1 MLVKMIDAIFR
12 LVGYTHAS
20 EVNLLKFQKK
30 GLEEQVALLNEEIKA
45 VNDENGSLWD
55 MIDELQGSSKVGKD
69 NATQLLESLKDALA
83 DEMLKDFKAVGEA

>member
-1 MLVKMIDAIFR
+1 MLFKMINTILR
-12 LVGYTHAS
+12 LVGYTRTS
-20 EVNLLKFQKK
+20 EVNLLKFQKRV
-30 GLEEQVALLNEEIKA
+30 LEEQVALLNEEIKA

-83 DEMLKDFKAVGEA
+83 NEMLKDFKAVGEA

>member
-1 MLVKMIDAIFR
+1 MLFKMIDTILR
-12 LVGYTHAS
+12 LVGYTRTS
-20 EVNLLKFQKK
+20 EVNLLKFQKRV
-30 GLEEQVALLNEEIKA
+30 LEEQVALLNEEIKA

-83 DEMLKDFKAVGEA
+83 NEMLKDFKAVGEA

>member
-1 MLVKMIDAIFR
+1 MLFKMIDAILR
-12 LVGYTHAS
+12 LVGYTRTS
-20 EVNLLKFQKK
+20 EVNLLKFQKRI
-30 GLEEQVALLNEEIKA
+30 LEEQVALLNEEIKA

-83 DEMLKDFKAVGEA
+83 NEMLKDFKAVGEA

>member
-1 MLVKMIDAIFR
+1 MLFKMIDAIFR
-12 LVGYTHAS
+12 LVGYTHVS
-20 EVNLLKFQKK
+20 EANLLKFQKK

-69 NATQLLESLKDALA
+69 NASQLLESIRDALA